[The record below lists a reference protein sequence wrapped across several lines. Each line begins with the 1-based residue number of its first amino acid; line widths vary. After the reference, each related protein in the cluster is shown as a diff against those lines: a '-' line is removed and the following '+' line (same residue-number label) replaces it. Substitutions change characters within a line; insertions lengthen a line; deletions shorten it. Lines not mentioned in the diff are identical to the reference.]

1 MNIAEAIRR
10 MAQGS
15 TPTTSIV
22 CTVDSVDRSTNTCD
36 CTPLDDSAP
45 LLGVNMQAGQSA
57 TGGIVIVPKVGSHV
71 VVGMVSGGN
80 AGIVL
85 LTEDIETLEVKIGN
99 SSIVASADTITLNGG
114 QLGGLVL
121 VAELIDKLNSVID
134 AFNQHTHTLLTGTV
148 AVQGSATA
156 QANVAPISVPAITSP
171 LQPVQRR
178 DIENTAILQ

>member
-45 LLGVNMQAGQSA
+45 LLGVNMQAGQNA

-99 SSIVASADTITLNGG
+99 TSIVASADTITLNGG

-121 VAELIDKLNSVID
+121 VAELTDKLNGVID

-156 QANVAPISVPAITSP
+156 QANVAPISVPAITAP
-171 LQPVQRR
+171 LQPILRT